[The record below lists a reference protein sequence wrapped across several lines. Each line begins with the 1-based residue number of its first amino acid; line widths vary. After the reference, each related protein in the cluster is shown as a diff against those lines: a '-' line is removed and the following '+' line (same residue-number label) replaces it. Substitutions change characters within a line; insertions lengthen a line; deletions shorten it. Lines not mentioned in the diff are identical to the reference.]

1 MNHPRQPARSVTTTV
16 RAMRGR
22 PRGGLVAM
30 PDPRTE
36 DEQCLRGLADRFLS
50 RMAARAYSPGSVEAH
65 AWALKYFIDWAVSR
79 RLLTPAAFTRPLLEE
94 YQLFLHQFRSTR
106 TGALLAVNTQLARLG
121 VIRRFFAW
129 LCRENIIPA
138 NPAADLDLPRK
149 QARLLPKS
157 LAIEEIDR
165 LLALPDVSSPFGA
178 RDRALLELFYAT
190 GVRRTEMVRLE
201 LGDFDPA
208 QRTLHVRRGKGGKS
222 RLLPVG
228 DRAARWLSHY
238 LAEIRPLLAGHPGE
252 RALFLSGYGSPFSP
266 AYLGN
271 WVARQMKKAGIEKKG
286 SCHLF
291 RHSCATHMLEG
302 GADIRYIQQM
312 LGHARLDTT
321 QIYTEVSIRALTEAH
336 ARSHPHGRLPVSG
349 EGPVDSNGAS
359 GSLSPVPEPPIGPV
373 SVLASVLPAT
383 TVSHPTEDPE
393 EPTAMEVDSD
403 KPPTGPAVGTFQGML
418 EACGWPD
425 GTDGGVIEYGYRYLD
440 TQLGR
445 WLSRDPIEEEGG
457 PNLYMLTDNDA
468 PNAIDLLGAI
478 RNYLTKVV
486 SKSYIDGVSPV
497 IRPGSTH
504 PSPGV
509 LLPVSTIWGMFNP
522 FNQRPITDDKDQTY
536 RLYARMDVSYCCD
549 KGRLVRE
556 SLATDKDGGIEGY
569 VPVPHPPP
577 IPFRIVPFY
586 GSINLAAHLTRV
598 SVSSV
603 RLQWISWGSP
613 HPALAEP
620 GIQAVGSRT
629 SNNIWNA
636 GKILFFCVGDSGYY
650 QIEKFSGSQFPSHA
664 LWVDGALK
672 RRIRQAFLSD
682 LWKPHP
688 LAPSLVR

>member
-1 MNHPRQPARSVTTTV
+1 
-16 RAMRGR
+16 
-22 PRGGLVAM
+22 M

-36 DEQCLRGLADRFLS
+36 DEQCLRGLADGFLS

-94 YQLFLHQFRSTR
+94 YQLFLHQFRSAR

-165 LLALPDVSSPFGA
+165 LLALPDVCSPFGA

-336 ARSHPHGRLPVSG
+336 ARSHPHGRLPVS
-349 EGPVDSNGAS
+349 
-359 GSLSPVPEPPIGPV
+359 V
-373 SVLASVLPAT
+373 SASVLPAT
-383 TVSHPTEDPE
+383 TVSRPTEDPE

-425 GTDGGVIEYGYRYLD
+425 GTDGGVIEVYGYRYLD

-445 WLSRDPIEEEGG
+445 WLSRDPIGEEGG
-457 PNLYMLTDNDA
+457 LNLYAFVGNSGINIVDVFGLHACGAGCCFFKGACTPIKNI
-468 PNAIDLLGAI
+468 PN
-478 RNYLTKVV
+478 
-486 SKSYIDGVSPV
+486 
-497 IRPGSTH
+497 
-504 PSPGV
+504 
-509 LLPVSTIWGMFNP
+509 
-522 FNQRPITDDKDQTY
+522 DDKS
-536 RLYARMDVSYCCD
+536 LCD
-549 KGRLVRE
+549 CITFEVILRAWNWGKVAYNE
-556 SLATDKDGGIEGY
+556 IS
-569 VPVPHPPP
+569 VPSGSP
-577 IPFRIVPFY
+577 IPSGRKNGEVI
-586 GSINLAAHLTRV
+586 AR
-598 SVSSV
+598 
-603 RLQWISWGSP
+603 
-613 HPALAEP
+613 
-620 GIQAVGSRT
+620 
-629 SNNIWNA
+629 A
-636 GKILFFCVGDSGYY
+636 GWKNDPDCQCIKEAYD
-650 QIEKFSGSQFPSHA
+650 ESGSQKIRFSFESDSGNGMEKRNPRLGELDMPMLGRGDLRMTLQGRTNIAPIEFYTGTEGGQTKIKFILKVGESACKASEHDVKAGAPFPT
-664 LWVDGALK
+664 
-672 RRIRQAFLSD
+672 
-682 LWKPHP
+682 
-688 LAPSLVR
+688 APPWHRNFF

>member
-1 MNHPRQPARSVTTTV
+1 
-16 RAMRGR
+16 MRGR
-22 PRGGLVAM
+22 PKGGLTAAAA
-30 PDPRTE
+30 PTSPA
-36 DEQCLRGLADRFLS
+36 DECLRGLADQFLF

-65 AWALKYFIDWAVSR
+65 GWALKYFIDWAVSR

-94 YQLFLHQFRSTR
+94 YQLFLHQFRSER

-271 WVARQMKKAGIEKKG
+271 WVARQMRKAGIEKKG

-336 ARSHPHGRLPVSG
+336 ARSHPHGRLSVSG

-359 GSLSPVPEPPIGPV
+359 GSLSPVPGPPIPPV
-373 SVLASVLPAT
+373 SVSASGLAAT

-393 EPTAMEVDSD
+393 EPTAMEVDSA

-445 WLSRDPIEEEGG
+445 WLSRDQIGEYGGKNLYAFLQNSGVSKNDFLGNMPVLGIKDNGVALFKCGSFSWETQWAVDPDADKVNGGQILQDVEIWESVNKCDEEEKEMTLKAKLTEAWRVMPGTSHVSGLYRLPEEKWYIEFPKSDNYPDGKKYLGYLDYFNG
-457 PNLYMLTDNDA
+457 PYQGKCTH
-468 PNAIDLLGAI
+468 G
-478 RNYLTKVV
+478 RTKVTGWARYYPNKGEV
-486 SKSYIDGVSPV
+486 DWKTGTEQDL
-497 IRPGSTH
+497 
-504 PSPGV
+504 PSG
-509 LLPVSTIWGMFNP
+509 LLPTTLENP
-522 FNQRPITDDKDQTY
+522 KWDKKGASKLVTHSITVKWN
-536 RLYARMDVSYCCD
+536 CCPKETD
-549 KGRLVRE
+549 ERE
-556 SLATDKDGGIEGY
+556 SE
-569 VPVPHPPP
+569 
-577 IPFRIVPFY
+577 IVEKK
-586 GSINLAAHLTRV
+586 
-598 SVSSV
+598 
-603 RLQWISWGSP
+603 IS
-613 HPALAEP
+613 
-620 GIQAVGSRT
+620 
-629 SNNIWNA
+629 
-636 GKILFFCVGDSGYY
+636 
-650 QIEKFSGSQFPSHA
+650 
-664 LWVDGALK
+664 
-672 RRIRQAFLSD
+672 
-682 LWKPHP
+682 
-688 LAPSLVR
+688 

>member
-1 MNHPRQPARSVTTTV
+1 MNHPRQPARSVTATV

-36 DEQCLRGLADRFLS
+36 DEQCLRGLADGFLS

-373 SVLASVLPAT
+373 SVLASVIPAT
-383 TVSHPTEDPE
+383 TVSHPNEDPE

-403 KPPTGPAVGTFQGML
+403 KPPTDPAVGTFQGML

-445 WLSRDPIEEEGG
+445 WLSRDPIGEAGG
-457 PNLYMLTDNDA
+457 VNFYKFVGNAAPSQFDYLGLDGLQSEMQKGADA
-468 PNAIDLLGAI
+468 AKKATED
-478 RNYLTKVV
+478 
-486 SKSYIDGVSPV
+486 SEIDGFGRDSRNEYCGLVCCKDNVYRHTVPHSGTIAKGGWQNTGGISRVWVRTNGNSCDPFFDYEKQAAVSCAVFGEGWKTAGVFQSHPNESEMSPSDKQFPNTDFSKEPLPPPLV
-497 IRPGSTH
+497 DGPLPLVVIMPSGRTLIMRPGDKEPTEIRPGDA
-504 PSPGV
+504 P
-509 LLPVSTIWGMFNP
+509 LPVEPKAPDS
-522 FNQRPITDDKDQTY
+522 RPPNGARKARPTKSDQPQPK
-536 RLYARMDVSYCCD
+536 R
-549 KGRLVRE
+549 
-556 SLATDKDGGIEGY
+556 
-569 VPVPHPPP
+569 
-577 IPFRIVPFY
+577 
-586 GSINLAAHLTRV
+586 
-598 SVSSV
+598 
-603 RLQWISWGSP
+603 
-613 HPALAEP
+613 
-620 GIQAVGSRT
+620 SRPT
-629 SNNIWNA
+629 KS
-636 GKILFFCVGDSGYY
+636 
-650 QIEKFSGSQFPSHA
+650 
-664 LWVDGALK
+664 
-672 RRIRQAFLSD
+672 R
-682 LWKPHP
+682 
-688 LAPSLVR
+688 

>member
-36 DEQCLRGLADRFLS
+36 DEQCLRGLADGFLS

-94 YQLFLHQFRSTR
+94 YQLFLHQFRSAR

-165 LLALPDVSSPFGA
+165 LLALPDVCSSFGA

-252 RALFLSGYGSPFSP
+252 RALFLSGYGSAFSP

-271 WVARQMKKAGIEKKG
+271 WVARQMRKAGIEKKG

-336 ARSHPHGRLPVSG
+336 ARSHPHGRSPISG
-349 EGPVDSNGAS
+349 EGPVDSNEAP
-359 GSLSPVPEPPIGPV
+359 GSLLPVAGPPIAPV
-373 SVLASVLPAT
+373 SVSASGLPAT

-393 EPTAMEVDSD
+393 EPTAMEVDSA
-403 KPPTGPAVGTFQGML
+403 KLPTGPAVGTFQGML

-425 GTDGGVIEYGYRYLD
+425 GTDGGVIEYGYRYYD
-440 TQLGR
+440 PVTGR
-445 WLSRDPIEEEGG
+445 WLSRDPIGEEGG
-457 PNLYMLTDNDA
+457 ANLY
-468 PNAIDLLGAI
+468 G
-478 RNYLTKVV
+478 
-486 SKSYIDGVSPV
+486 
-497 IRPGSTH
+497 
-504 PSPGV
+504 
-509 LLPVSTIWGMFNP
+509 
-522 FNQRPITDDKDQTY
+522 
-536 RLYARMDVSYCCD
+536 
-549 KGRLVRE
+549 
-556 SLATDKDGGIEGY
+556 
-569 VPVPHPPP
+569 
-577 IPFRIVPFY
+577 
-586 GSINLAAHLTRV
+586 
-598 SVSSV
+598 
-603 RLQWISWGSP
+603 
-613 HPALAEP
+613 
-620 GIQAVGSRT
+620 
-629 SNNIWNA
+629 
-636 GKILFFCVGDSGYY
+636 
-650 QIEKFSGSQFPSHA
+650 
-664 LWVDGALK
+664 
-672 RRIRQAFLSD
+672 
-682 LWKPHP
+682 
-688 LAPSLVR
+688 